1 MFIGLHMYS
10 IAENS
15 VSIFLFSLKAQSMST
30 FFADKSLMDISDV
43 DELEKQMKRAAS
55 LNVED
60 INEMGEAG
68 SVTGIEFD
76 EMSAVTMP
84 SVEEYHILD
93 WNEKGK
99 AEKEIAKKK
108 KGLRRKK
115 NLDDEEAIDFG
126 ADMRSHEARASVVPL
141 DVKVKL
147 AKQNELKRKERM
159 KFIPESND
167 FYMPKDVIILCFAM
181 VSGHGDL
188 ELSEKELANKWLH
201 IWDDGTRRYRKLVQ
215 RGISIGGL

>member
-1 MFIGLHMYS
+1 
-10 IAENS
+10 
-15 VSIFLFSLKAQSMST
+15 MST

-43 DELEKQMKRAAS
+43 NELEKQMKRAAS
-55 LNVED
+55 LNIAD
-60 INEMGEAG
+60 LNEIGEEG

-93 WNEKGK
+93 WNEKTK
-99 AEKEIAKKK
+99 QVEEQKNKK

-115 NLDDEEAIDFG
+115 QNDDEEGFDFG
-126 ADMRSHEARASVVPL
+126 ADMRSNEARASVIPL

-147 AKQNELKRKERM
+147 AKQNELKRKERL
-159 KFIPESND
+159 KFMPEESD
-167 FYMPKDVIILCFAM
+167 FYMPKDVVILCFAM

-188 ELSEKELANKWLH
+188 EPIEKEIANKWLH
-201 IWDDGTRRYRKLVQ
+201 IWDDGSRRYRKLVQ

>member
-1 MFIGLHMYS
+1 
-10 IAENS
+10 
-15 VSIFLFSLKAQSMST
+15 MST

-43 DELEKQMKRAAS
+43 DELDKQMRRAAS
-55 LNVED
+55 LNVAELD
-60 INEMGEAG
+60 DMGEEG

-93 WNEKGK
+93 WNERAKEV
-99 AEKEIAKKK
+99 AEQKNKK

-115 NLDDEEAIDFG
+115 VNEDEEPIDFG
-126 ADMRSHEARASVVPL
+126 VDMRSHEARASVVPM

-159 KFIPESND
+159 KFLPEEKE
-167 FYMPKDVIILCFAM
+167 FYMPKDVVILCFAM

-188 ELSEKELANKWLH
+188 EPVEKEIANKWLH
-201 IWDDGTRRYRKLVQ
+201 IWDDGSRRYKKLVQ